1 MKRED
6 GSGGSVCAHMR
17 LDPLSGRSVAVQLSP
32 PGIQGTNSD
41 GSPLWRL
48 PCVRFFE
55 LDPSGSVACESQH
68 YVAGLNY
75 VHDLSVTP
83 SFYIVHMSPFTEIS
97 NEGIDS
103 ILTGKLAP
111 GESMKY
117 SPGAPC
123 RLLLFRRPLPG
134 DETQRL
140 PPPMHFDLPAAVHIY
155 HFSRAIEHVTMLL
168 PGADSETV
176 NGVFVPQHYMERK
189 VDDCVVSSSFD
200 SKSPTGLRCIAIE
213 VEACVL
219 GRGFTMDARDG
230 LFLSNASEAPGVMAR
245 IICRMGCTAATM
257 QQIDSCSCEFPTID
271 PRRAVSSVVHYC
283 NNADSILSV
292 FDRVATAP
300 GVASFAPDTASPQLV
315 PPRYTYLMA
324 NDRGSAQPFCD
335 IVKLDACGTGR
346 QVWRSE
352 GVVGEP
358 CFVPRPGQLMED
370 DGWVIVQVQLLMQE
384 NNVAGKD
391 VPAGTSCRIRATTE
405 YAVLDAR
412 DISKGPIAVVAAGIL
427 IPTGFHGTNL
437 LPCVYTVYI
446 LFPFLKLVDFLSS
459 RAFYAV
465 SVFLVVSLTFSYPLQ
480 APSLLSCVEP
490 RTCLSSRNCNGMC
503 STVFGSLRNHYS
515 FGGS

>member
-1 MKRED
+1 MYTLPWIIDATSLRTLGQETFGGALLKRED

-41 GSPLWRL
+41 GTPRWRL

-83 SFYIVHMSPFTEIS
+83 SFYIVHMSPFAEIS
-97 NEGIDS
+97 YEGIDS
-103 ILTGKLAP
+103 ILSDKSAP

-123 RLLLFRRPLPG
+123 RLLLFRRPQPG

-155 HFSRAIEHVTMLL
+155 HFSRAIEHVTMLV
-168 PGADSETV
+168 PGADSASV
-176 NGVFVPQHYMERK
+176 NGVFVPQHYLERK
-189 VDDCVVSSSFD
+189 ADDCVVSSSSD
-200 SKSPTGLRCIAIE
+200 SESPSGLRCIAVE

-257 QQIDSCSCEFPTID
+257 QQIDSCTCEFPTID
-271 PRRAVSSVVHYC
+271 PRRAVSSVVHSD
-283 NNADSILSV
+283 NADGIMSV

-300 GVASFAPDTASPQLV
+300 GVASFAPVTKSPQLL

-324 NDRGSAQPFCD
+324 NDRGRTLPFCD

-358 CFVPRPGQLMED
+358 CFVPRQGQLMED
-370 DGWVIVQVQLLMQE
+370 DGWVIVQVQRLMQE
-384 NNVAGKD
+384 NNGAGKD
-391 VPAGTSCRIRATTE
+391 VRVGTPCSARATTE

-412 DISKGPIAVVAAGIL
+412 DICKGPIAVVAAGIL
-427 IPTGFHGTNL
+427 IPTGFHGSPLNSFPAFLTCSYL
-437 LPCVYTVYI
+437 CWA
-446 LFPFLKLVDFLSS
+446 LFES
-459 RAFYAV
+459 R
-465 SVFLVVSLTFSYPLQ
+465 
-480 APSLLSCVEP
+480 
-490 RTCLSSRNCNGMC
+490 
-503 STVFGSLRNHYS
+503 
-515 FGGS
+515 